1 MTNEHD
7 PDDQLDDALHELAD
21 AAELFVQE
29 LTSLRDTLHELQDH
43 IGPAALEAQMLAA
56 GVDRAT
62 LADFLAF
69 DGDLASVT
77 DRMMAAF
84 VRVVSAVN

>member
-1 MTNEHD
+1 MVAGAR
-7 PDDQLDDALHELAD
+7 Q
-21 AAELFVQE
+21 AASIVA
-29 LTSLRDTLHELQDH
+29 SPRPSAVPWRMRAVA
-43 IGPAALEAQMLAA
+43 I
-56 GVDRAT
+56 DRAT

-84 VRVVSAVN
+84 VRVVSALN

>member
-1 MTNEHD
+1 LTITSGR
-7 PDDQLDDALHELAD
+7 LGSST
-21 AAELFVQE
+21 AAILWAVA
-29 LTSLRDTLHELQDH
+29 SVVVSPR
-43 IGPAALEAQMLAA
+43 PSAVPWRRRAA